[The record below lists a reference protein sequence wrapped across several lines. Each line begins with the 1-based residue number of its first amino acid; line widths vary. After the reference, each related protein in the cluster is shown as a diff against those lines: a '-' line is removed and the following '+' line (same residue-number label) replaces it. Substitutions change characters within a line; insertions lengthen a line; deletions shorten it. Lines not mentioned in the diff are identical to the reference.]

1 MDIKKLKQYRTH
13 QPQELESWGD
23 ALNAIERDLVE
34 ISYFAKRG
42 YQPTETNYDDLS
54 VQERRLFDVNPDDFE
69 WAREFINPL
78 PEYLTKYFVNRYVE
92 IYKKNLSAS
101 NNQAV
106 SKNKARK
113 EANKFLNQKM
123 GKELN
128 ARIGK
133 VLDQYRNIPTTNKIA
148 SLKSR
153 LETLKDE
160 EQATFEPSEQPQEQF
175 KFDLEALEERVKTK
189 KPVKKRILAE
199 MEIDELKDMAFT
211 LSSAINQYFVELS
224 GGNKLEADTEITQDM
239 TDVYEAYVIILAYED
254 IANLVE
260 KFGIQ
265 PPRKY
270 KKQNDLSAL
279 QDISR
284 MISEKWWLNRLKKIR
299 KIMREHL
306 AIAMGQVNARAS
318 AYASWD
324 CIKEHQEQQK
334 KNWDFIQNA
343 MLFDAETEEETELK
357 DMVLKSVSN
366 PAIRRH
372 ELMVRTRGCE
382 DIGNSLGLQGL
393 FLTLT
398 TPAAY
403 HNSYKKGGFIDHW
416 NGSNPKQAQDYLNKV
431 WQRIRAKLGREEI
444 RWYGVRVAE
453 PHHDGTPHWH
463 LLIWVKPE
471 DADAVKEIFIDY
483 ATKKDRHEL
492 MKSGRFDH
500 SARCD
505 VQEID
510 PDKGTA
516 TGYIA
521 KYISKNID
529 GFAMDDE
536 VSDETDKPVKDMAK
550 NVTAWKSRWNIRQ
563 FQFFGG
569 APVTTYRELRRFA
582 SQNKK
587 AFMEYLFMQDRVAL
601 IDMYGSLHL
610 NFMGPIKPGRFMENI
625 ELMEAIGSQYEAR
638 IESKHSQ
645 VSETLKAAD
654 HGNWMGYIMGQGGPF
669 VKRDDLLIRNEYKTI
684 PFGSPHGEDV
694 KKIEGFTALGE
705 SWQTRLKEWS
715 IVSKKDLEKLKKTD
729 QAEAG
734 ALALSGS
741 AASPW
746 SSVNNCTITVDPQ
759 SVKEAVA
766 KILGRGDYLDE
777 LAFEAL
783 CKGHSIHIGGSQ
795 YIKLRN
801 SKTSTELVTYD
812 QPNQHEEREWLEK
825 MGWLDEPD
833 PEEPPKPPPGD
844 HLNDENWQ
852 NHTQPDL
859 SRYPDLTSGGGE
871 WPLV

>member
-1 MDIKKLKQYRTH
+1 MTTATAFNYQAPRPQVDTEACFNSRRYTELVEPENLTPTTRKFFNGDPASFDWLMQQTKELPDYLIRYFANRYEQLSQKKGAREANLFILKKMKPAAQRTLKVLEQYKNLPTNHKVASINAR
-13 QPQELESWGD
+13 LD
-23 ALNAIERDLVE
+23 ALNDEEKDSGNPSDFTAANVVTPKSEQYTLELEAIERR
-34 ISYFAKRG
+34 AK
-42 YQPTETNYDDLS
+42 
-54 VQERRLFDVNPDDFE
+54 
-69 WAREFINPL
+69 
-78 PEYLTKYFVNRYVE
+78 
-92 IYKKNLSAS
+92 
-101 NNQAV
+101 
-106 SKNKARK
+106 K
-113 EANKFLNQKM
+113 EN
-123 GKELN
+123 
-128 ARIGK
+128 
-133 VLDQYRNIPTTNKIA
+133 
-148 SLKSR
+148 
-153 LETLKDE
+153 
-160 EQATFEPSEQPQEQF
+160 
-175 KFDLEALEERVKTK
+175 
-189 KPVKKRILAE
+189 PVKKRILAE

-211 LSSAINQYFVELS
+211 LSSRVNQHFIDIS
-224 GGNKLEADTEITQDM
+224 GRSELEADCEITPEIQEH
-239 TDVYEAYVIILAYED
+239 YETIVIIMAYED
-254 IANLVE
+254 VANLV
-260 KFGIQ
+260 KQFGIK

-270 KKQNDLSAL
+270 KRQNDTSAL

-284 MISEKWWLNRLKKIR
+284 MISETWWLNRLKKVR

-306 AIAMGQVNARAS
+306 AIAMGQVSSRAS

-382 DIGNSLGLQGL
+382 DIGNELGLQGL

-416 NGSNPKQAQDYLNKV
+416 NGKNPKQAQDYLNKT
-431 WQRIRAKLGREEI
+431 WQRMRAKLGREEI
-444 RWYGVRVAE
+444 RWFGVRVAE

-471 DADAVKEIFIDY
+471 DADALKDIFIDY

-492 MKSGRFDH
+492 MKSGSFDY

-587 AFMEYLFMQDRVAL
+587 AFMEYVFMQDRVAL
-601 IDMYGSLHL
+601 IDMYGLL
-610 NFMGPIKPGRFMENI
+610 NYNLVGPIKPAGFMTNL
-625 ELMEAIGSQYEAR
+625 ELMEAVGNSYESR
-638 IESKHSQ
+638 IESKHTA
-645 VSETLKAAD
+645 VSGAMKAAD

-669 VKRDDLLIRNEYKTI
+669 VKRGDLLIRNEYKTI

-715 IVSKKDLEKLKKTD
+715 IVSKKNLEKLKQTN

-766 KILGRGDYLDE
+766 RILGQSSYLDE

-783 CKGHSIHIGGSQ
+783 CKGHSVHIGGSQ

-801 SKTSTELVTYD
+801 PKSSTELVTYD
-812 QPNQHEEREWLEK
+812 KPDPRAEREWLEN
-825 MGWLDEPD
+825 MGWLDEP
-833 PEEPPKPPPGD
+833 EPPKPPTGD
-844 HLNDENWQ
+844 HLHDENWQ
-852 NHTQPDL
+852 NHIQPDL
-859 SRYPDLTSGGGE
+859 LPPSNISFDDGD

>member
-42 YQPTETNYDDLS
+42 YQPKETNYDDLS

-92 IYKKNLSAS
+92 IYKKHIS
-101 NNQAV
+101 V

-113 EANKFLNQKM
+113 EANQFLNQKM

-160 EQATFEPSEQPQEQF
+160 EQATFEPSEQPEEQL

-260 KFGIQ
+260 KFGIKA
-265 PPRKY
+265 PRKY
-270 KKQNDLSAL
+270 KRQTDLSAL

-306 AIAMGQVNARAS
+306 AIAMGQVSARAS

-343 MLFDAETEEETELK
+343 MLFDVETEEETELK

-471 DADAVKEIFIDY
+471 DVDAVKEIFIDY

-492 MKSGRFDH
+492 MKSGRFDY

-510 PDKGTA
+510 PELGTA

-529 GFAMDDE
+529 GYAMDDE

-587 AFMEYLFMQDRVAL
+587 AFMEYVFMQDRVAL
-601 IDMYGSLHL
+601 IDMYGLLHF
-610 NFMGPIKPGRFMENI
+610 NFMGPIKPAGFMSSV
-625 ELMEAIGSQYEAR
+625 ELMEAIGSSYESR
-638 IESKHSQ
+638 IDSKHSQ
-645 VSETLKAAD
+645 VSGTLKAAD

-766 KILGRGDYLDE
+766 QILGKSSYLDE

-801 SKTSTELVTYD
+801 PKTSTELVTYD
-812 QPNQHEEREWLEK
+812 QPNQHAEREWLEK
-825 MGWLDEPD
+825 MGLLDEPE
-833 PEEPPKPPPGD
+833 PEELPKPPPGD
-844 HLNDENWQ
+844 HFNDENWP
-852 NHTQPDL
+852 NLTKKHTQPDL

>member
-1 MDIKKLKQYRTH
+1 MKIKLNALLTYQVPKPQIDTEACFTARRYTEIVEPENLTPTTRKFFNGNPASFDWLMSQT
-13 QPQELESWGD
+13 QELPDYLIRYFATRYEELCKKKGTREANLFILKKMKPAAKRTLKVLEQYKHLPNSQKVASINARLD
-23 ALNAIERDLVE
+23 ALQDEEKDSDNQSHFVPPKSEQFTFNFEAIE
-34 ISYFAKRG
+34 S
-42 YQPTETNYDDLS
+42 
-54 VQERRLFDVNPDDFE
+54 
-69 WAREFINPL
+69 
-78 PEYLTKYFVNRYVE
+78 
-92 IYKKNLSAS
+92 
-101 NNQAV
+101 
-106 SKNKARK
+106 
-113 EANKFLNQKM
+113 
-123 GKELN
+123 
-128 ARIGK
+128 
-133 VLDQYRNIPTTNKIA
+133 
-148 SLKSR
+148 
-153 LETLKDE
+153 
-160 EQATFEPSEQPQEQF
+160 
-175 KFDLEALEERVKTK
+175 RVKK
-189 KPVKKRILAE
+189 EKPVKKRLIAE

-211 LSSAINQYFVELS
+211 LSSSINRYFIQLS
-224 GGNKLEADTEITQDM
+224 GNSELEADCEVTPDM
-239 TDVYEAYVIILAYED
+239 LEHYEAIAIILAYED
-254 IANLVE
+254 VANLV
-260 KFGIQ
+260 KQFGIK

-270 KKQNDLSAL
+270 KKQTDISAL

-284 MISEKWWLNRLKKIR
+284 MISETWWLNRLKKIR

-306 AIAMGQVNARAS
+306 AIAMGQVSARAS
-318 AYASWD
+318 TYASWD

-398 TPAAY
+398 TPGAY
-403 HNSYKKGGFIDHW
+403 HNSYQKGGFIEHW
-416 NGSNPKQAQDYLNKV
+416 NSSSPKQAQDYLNKT
-431 WQRIRAKLGREEI
+431 WQRMRAKLGRDDI
-444 RWYGVRVAE
+444 RWFGVRVAE

-463 LLIWVKPE
+463 LLIWVLPE
-471 DADAVKEIFIDY
+471 QVEKVKEIFIDY
-483 ATKKDRHEL
+483 ATQEDKHEL
-492 MKSGRFDH
+492 MKSGKFDY

-510 PDKGTA
+510 PELGTA

-529 GFAMDDE
+529 GYAMDDE
-536 VSDETDKPVKDMAK
+536 VSDENGKPVKDMAK

-587 AFMEYLFMQDRVAL
+587 AFMEYVFMQDRVAL
-601 IDMYGSLHL
+601 IDMYDLLHF
-610 NFMGPIKPGRFMENI
+610 NFMGPIKPAGFMSNA
-625 ELMEAIGSQYEAR
+625 ELMEAIGDSYESR
-638 IESKHSQ
+638 IDSKHSQ
-645 VSETLKAAD
+645 VSGTLKAAD

-715 IVSKKDLEKLKKTD
+715 IVSKKSLEALKKTD
-729 QAEAG
+729 QHDAKG
-734 ALALSGS
+734 SCSSALALSGS

-766 KILGRGDYLDE
+766 QILGKSSYLDE

-801 SKTSTELVTYD
+801 PKTSTELVTYD
-812 QPNQHEEREWLEK
+812 QPNPHAEREWLEK

-844 HLNDENWQ
+844 HFNDENWQ

-859 SRYPDLTSGGGE
+859 SRYPELTSGGGE